1 MQRDEWKLAM
11 IQKSHLHEAA
21 GQFNIENDGDIFLVA
36 ARESLEHG
44 QAEVLFEV
52 LDATENR
59 KLLHFVGWDLVKIV
73 FQFLPDDCVNSLNFE
88 SHNKLLH
95 LICNSCN
102 PREVC
107 LSLREVLSRELTS
120 QTLVILLRL
129 LRLTCSR
136 LEGKIG
142 KILTSILVSL
152 QRCLQNRNDIVEQVE
167 ILEAT
172 LQFVNEL
179 IEKTQNTLANVS
191 DDKTALK
198 EGLLSFLIAL
208 LEHPFVLLEFKINS
222 EMQEQDIM
230 KFAKTIVRMLGV
242 LENGCLKR
250 LFDYGVHHKNKIQ
263 KQLKGDDDIDE
274 DVNNCHSFVALGCL
288 AFFTHVAGLGQQ
300 FIPVITTGKYYLDTN
315 VVYINILLCHRETQ
329 VISKGLS
336 LLLAVLNMIEA
347 NTVDHSYIDNKDL
360 AELLTN
366 LRHLMT
372 HSEHSVIRQE
382 SVKGFRKILGI
393 FTPRGKYRLL
403 RSLHEGQIQ
412 SGFAELLYLILKE
425 EIATSIENDSEDSW
439 FLGSKLESF
448 LDEIFKVPPKSL
460 QSEFGIIEESNQVL
474 SALNLLRFLLL
485 RDTENK
491 TTIHRIFPRLE
502 NTYLKK
508 LRDVVTFS
516 RSSITTLVQDK
527 EDEIKGVVV
536 SKKTS
541 DDTILNVTTVDGSE
555 LEQGSPKEQI
565 EVLKSACLT
574 LDMIESILA
583 RIGEISTDRQSS
595 CN

>member
-1 MQRDEWKLAM
+1 METCNDSKF
-11 IQKSHLHEAA
+11 HLHEAVE
-21 GQFNIENDGDIFLVA
+21 QFNIENDGDIFLVA
-36 ARESLEHG
+36 AKETLEHG

-52 LDATENR
+52 LEATENR
-59 KLLHFVGWDLVKIV
+59 KLLNFVGWDLVKIV
-73 FQFLPDDCVNSLNFE
+73 FQFLPDDCVNSLHFE
-88 SHNKLLH
+88 SYNKLLH

-107 LSLREVLSRELTS
+107 LSLRELLSRELTW
-120 QTLVILLRL
+120 QKLVILLGL
-129 LRLTCSR
+129 LRLTGSR
-136 LEGKIG
+136 LGGKIG

-167 ILEAT
+167 ILETT
-172 LQFVNEL
+172 LEFVDEL

-191 DDKTALK
+191 DDKTAFQ

-208 LEHPFVLLEFKINS
+208 LEQPFVLLEFKINS
-222 EMQEQDIM
+222 ETQEQDDIM

-250 LFDYGVHHKNKIQ
+250 LFDYGVHHRNRIQ
-263 KQLKGDDDIDE
+263 KQLKVDDDDIDDDID
-274 DVNNCHSFVALGCL
+274 DVNNCHSFVGLGCL
-288 AFFTHVAGLGQQ
+288 AFLTHVAGLGKQ

-315 VVYINILLCHRETQ
+315 MVYINTLLCHRETQ
-329 VISKGLS
+329 VILKGLS
-336 LLLAVLNMIEA
+336 LLLAVLNMVEA
-347 NTVDHSYIDNKDL
+347 NTVHHSYIDNMDL
-360 AELLTN
+360 TELLTN

-372 HSEHSVIRQE
+372 YSEDSIIRQE

-403 RSLHEGQIQ
+403 RSLHEGEIQ

-425 EIATSIENDSEDSW
+425 EIANSVENDSEDSW

-460 QSEFGIIEESNQVL
+460 QSEFGIIEESNRVL

-485 RDTENK
+485 RDTKNK
-491 TTIHRIFPRLE
+491 TTIHRIFPQLE

-527 EDEIKGVVV
+527 EDEIKGIVV

-541 DDTILNVTTVDGSE
+541 DETILNVTTVDGSE

-565 EVLKSACLT
+565 EVLQSACLT

-583 RIGEISTDRQSS
+583 RIGEIGKDRQSS